1 MKEGAIVKRY
11 GILVV
16 LCLCAIFMV
25 SQSITTVLGKE
36 EDRINRQEI
45 FRLIQKGYEAQFSI
59 RSKGLPMDEM
69 YDTLSP
75 YFTDNFLQVFTDE
88 NRDDVKQSGEYL
100 FPTKEAPFSF
110 QSTTKIAYDEKY
122 GLVYVYERGDNDLYQ
137 IVTLQ
142 KEGEKWKIAGYHE
155 NKQLLSEIKKVQ
167 NE

>member
-1 MKEGAIVKRY
+1 MKRY

-16 LCLCAIFMV
+16 LFLCAIFII
-25 SQSITTVLGKE
+25 SQSITTVLGKGADE
-36 EDRINRQEI
+36 INRQEI
-45 FRLIQKGYEAQFSI
+45 FGAIQKGYEVQFSI
-59 RSKGLPMDEM
+59 RSKDFPMDKM
-69 YDTLSP
+69 YDALSP

-88 NRDDVKQSGEYL
+88 NRDDVKRSGEYL

-110 QSTTKIAYDEKY
+110 QETTKIAYDEKY
-122 GLVYVYERGDNDLYQ
+122 GLVYVYERGKNDLYQ

-155 NKQLLSEIKKVQ
+155 NKQLLLEIKKLQ